1 MLHSNYIQILLNLK
15 DVSIINFF
23 DSSVTIQLPRK
34 PHLCPCCHHTTN
46 SVHDY
51 RLQKIHHLTYCTQS
65 FSIFISKRRYRCPFC
80 NKRFIENIS
89 FLGKY
94 QRMTTSFI
102 KFILSQ
108 ISFLKS
114 ASSIAKDNK
123 LSVSTVL
130 RLIDKISTKTVHLPE
145 IISIDEFKGNA
156 AKKKFQFV
164 INDPIAKK
172 TLDVLPT
179 RRVEYPE
186 HYFLKFSYKDR
197 CKVKYVVMDMNKSF
211 KQVNWNCFPN
221 AKIVVDKFH
230 ICRYVQ
236 WALENIRKEV
246 QKSFGNDRRK
256 YFKTSRWILLKRN
269 KKLKKEEDRKQ
280 LEMML
285 TVSEKLREAYE
296 LKEAF
301 YELMEKEKDK
311 KEAIKKWIKIEVA
324 YNLKEYNKVAEMM
337 YRWFNP
343 IVKGFE
349 TGYTN
354 GFTEGKNNKIKV
366 LKRISFGV
374 RRFDRFRKRILYLA

>member
-1 MLHSNYIQILLNLK
+1 
-15 DVSIINFF
+15 
-23 DSSVTIQLPRK
+23 
-34 PHLCPCCHHTTN
+34 
-46 SVHDY
+46 
-51 RLQKIHHLTYCTQS
+51 
-65 FSIFISKRRYRCPFC
+65 
-80 NKRFIENIS
+80 
-89 FLGKY
+89 
-94 QRMTTSFI
+94 
-102 KFILSQ
+102 
-108 ISFLKS
+108 
-114 ASSIAKDNK
+114 
-123 LSVSTVL
+123 
-130 RLIDKISTKTVHLPE
+130 
-145 IISIDEFKGNA
+145 
-156 AKKKFQFV
+156 
-164 INDPIAKK
+164 
-172 TLDVLPT
+172 
-179 RRVEYPE
+179 
-186 HYFLKFSYKDR
+186 
-197 CKVKYVVMDMNKSF
+197 MDMNKSF
-211 KQVNWNCFPN
+211 KQVIWNCFPN

-256 YFKTSRWILLKRN
+256 YFKRSRWILLKKN
-269 KKLKKEEDRKQ
+269 KNLKNEEDRKQ

-296 LKEAF
+296 IKEAF

-324 YNLKEYNKVAEMM
+324 YNLKEYNKVAETI

>member
-1 MLHSNYIQILLNLK
+1 
-15 DVSIINFF
+15 
-23 DSSVTIQLPRK
+23 
-34 PHLCPCCHHTTN
+34 
-46 SVHDY
+46 
-51 RLQKIHHLTYCTQS
+51 
-65 FSIFISKRRYRCPFC
+65 
-80 NKRFIENIS
+80 
-89 FLGKY
+89 
-94 QRMTTSFI
+94 MTTSFI
-102 KFILSQ
+102 KFILRQ
-108 ISFLKS
+108 LSFLKS

-130 RLIDKISTKTVHLPE
+130 KLIDKISTKTVYLSE

-156 AKKKFQFV
+156 AKEKFQFV

-179 RRVEYPE
+179 RRAEYLE
-186 HYFLKFSYKDR
+186 YYFSKFSYEDR

-211 KQVNWNCFPN
+211 KQVVWNCFPN

-230 ICRYVQ
+230 ICRCVQ
-236 WALENIRKEV
+236 WALKNIRKEV
-246 QKSFGNDRRK
+246 QKNFGNDRRK
-256 YFKTSRWILLKRN
+256 YFKRSRWILLKRN
-269 KKLKKEEDRKQ
+269 KNLKNEEDRKQ
-280 LEMML
+280 LELML

-301 YELMEKEKDK
+301 YELMEKEEDK
-311 KEAIKKWIKIEVA
+311 KEAIKKWIKIEAA
-324 YNLKEYNKVAEMM
+324 YNLEEYNKVAETI
-337 YRWFNP
+337 YRWFYS
-343 IVKGFE
+343 IVRGFE

>member
-1 MLHSNYIQILLNLK
+1 M
-15 DVSIINFF
+15 
-23 DSSVTIQLPRK
+23 
-34 PHLCPCCHHTTN
+34 
-46 SVHDY
+46 
-51 RLQKIHHLTYCTQS
+51 
-65 FSIFISKRRYRCPFC
+65 
-80 NKRFIENIS
+80 
-89 FLGKY
+89 
-94 QRMTTSFI
+94 I
-102 KFILSQ
+102 KFL
-108 ISFLKS
+108 L
-114 ASSIAKDNK
+114 
-123 LSVSTVL
+123 
-130 RLIDKISTKTVHLPE
+130 KTVHLPE

-156 AKKKFQFV
+156 AKEKFQFV

-179 RRVEYPE
+179 RRVEYLE

-211 KQVNWNCFPN
+211 KQVIWNCFPN

-311 KEAIKKWIKIEVA
+311 
-324 YNLKEYNKVAEMM
+324 
-337 YRWFNP
+337 
-343 IVKGFE
+343 
-349 TGYTN
+349 
-354 GFTEGKNNKIKV
+354 
-366 LKRISFGV
+366 
-374 RRFDRFRKRILYLA
+374 